1 MKVHKSPKHKNIIQ
15 VDGIDDTELNNEKI
29 KFKIK
34 MDVSP
39 ECNDDDVKES
49 IEINY
54 IGALEDNYIIDE
66 ECKNIV
72 IKTAN
77 DEDSEG
83 RNKYYIIEVK
93 NSVDSIKALKTQF
106 DPTNYD
112 YSCFAKAVSGQARID
127 CVSIEEIHFN

>member
-1 MKVHKSPKHKNIIQ
+1 MKKTLETDTNYSDKHFKCDECNFKGKSVNGLKVHKSLKHKNMIQ
-15 VDGIDDTELNNEKI
+15 VDGNDDTYIENEKI

-54 IGALEDNYIIDE
+54 LGALEDNNIID

-72 IKTAN
+72 IDIAN
-77 DEDSEG
+77 GEDTETG
-83 RNKYYIIEVK
+83 NKYYIIEVK
-93 NSVDSIKALKTQF
+93 NSVDSIKALK
-106 DPTNYD
+106 D
-112 YSCFAKAVSGQARID
+112 SV
-127 CVSIEEIHFN
+127 

>member
-1 MKVHKSPKHKNIIQ
+1 
-15 VDGIDDTELNNEKI
+15 
-29 KFKIK
+29 
-34 MDVSP
+34 MDVSS

-54 IGALEDNYIIDE
+54 LGAFEDNDIIDD

-72 IKTAN
+72 IEIAN
-77 DEDSEG
+77 GEDTETG
-83 RNKYYIIEVK
+83 NKYYIIEVK

-112 YSCFAKAVSGQARID
+112 DSCFSKAVSGQVKID
-127 CVSIEEIHFN
+127 CISIEELHFN